1 MIIDGIEVLLKS
13 KELDVMNQ
21 SFHRIRIVQGFKVVL
36 LIKFIYTYIH
46 RMHVQHIIR
55 WKGTFSKLKQENT
68 FIIFTS
74 YIYNK
79 LLKIKLKLKF

>member
-55 WKGTFSKLKQENT
+55 
-68 FIIFTS
+68 
-74 YIYNK
+74 
-79 LLKIKLKLKF
+79 

>member
-36 LIKFIYTYIH
+36 LIKSIYIYIH
-46 RMHVQHIIR
+46 IHTQNACATHYKMKKNFKIETGKCIYYCY
-55 WKGTFSKLKQENT
+55 KL
-68 FIIFTS
+68 
-74 YIYNK
+74 YI
-79 LLKIKLKLKF
+79 